1 VSSLER
7 WLRVVSLRVRSL
19 FMKNRVEQDLADELT
34 FHFEQEAQ
42 RQRER
47 GLSPE
52 AARVVVRRQAYGLE
66 ALKDACRDARGVQWI
81 DDAVSDIRHAVRTFQ
96 RNPGFAI
103 SAVLILAT
111 GIAASTGL
119 FAVLDAVVLHPFP
132 YAGADRLAR
141 VQLLPPSGP
150 VRRASVTADE
160 FRALRQALT
169 LDGAYIREPFT
180 KTLGGSAFPESVSA
194 ASCTGNA
201 LALLGVQPVIG
212 RVFTEAD
219 APIGPDPP
227 RVAVLT
233 YPFWQRRFAGQPNAI
248 GQTLQLDGEP
258 FTVIG
263 VVPAE
268 YSLDLGDVILPLPMN
283 GDTGATWPAVVRV
296 RTGISMAAAEAELQ
310 MLFEQFARSRD
321 KALPRTFR
329 VRLRLLVDEE
339 RGASHVPVLT
349 MLFAASALLLLI
361 GCANVTILLLA
372 RGQHRVPEIAVR
384 HALGATRSRIVR
396 LLLCEALL
404 VTLAATVAAV
414 MAARYLLP
422 SLLELVPVVIAQRA
436 GRSVIGPNAISFA
449 ASLAAVVT
457 VISGVW
463 PAVVVSR
470 WGGDAVRRGSAAR
483 GSSVG
488 SVGSGVLIAAQ
499 IAIVVVLLAGTGAA
513 MRALVNLYR
522 APTGYDPTRVTIA
535 QIHLPTNRYTTWP
548 ERVAFYERLRA
559 EVSRETVVERSS
571 ISLIPAGPPPLSG
584 MSAQIDAQGLRDADR
599 EVLTLSVASD
609 YFATLKMP
617 LARGRVWS
625 ASDDARAEGV
635 AVINETMARQLWP
648 NEDPIGKRVRDRSFP
663 ERQNP
668 PWVLNA
674 PGRDG
679 WFEVVGVVRDA
690 PNRGMREPIAP
701 AMYIPYTAALSDVV
715 VLLVRTRGNPFAAER
730 ELRTAVSRADASLPI
745 IRFITPET
753 FMGWQQ
759 GEFVTAVLLGFGGV
773 ALLLASFG
781 LFSVVSYSIAHRTR
795 EFAIRLALG
804 AARGTVLRSVLQS
817 VAIAVGLGLGL
828 GLTLSIA
835 LNSVL
840 TRWSIPNMGDPSVLA
855 AAVGIL
861 VVVTLAATLI
871 PARRATSI
879 EPAIALRAE

>member
-1 VSSLER
+1 MLVMLTHD
-7 WLRVVSLRVRSL
+7 LR
-19 FMKNRVEQDLADELT
+19 D
-34 FHFEQEAQ
+34 
-42 RQRER
+42 
-47 GLSPE
+47 
-52 AARVVVRRQAYGLE
+52 AARNLWRSR
-66 ALKDACRDARGVQWI
+66 
-81 DDAVSDIRHAVRTFQ
+81 
-96 RNPGFAI
+96 GFAA
-103 SAVLILAT
+103 SAIAILAI
-111 GIAASTGL
+111 GIAASTSL
-119 FAVLDAVVLHPFP
+119 FAVVDAMVLHPFP

-160 FRALRQALT
+160 FRALRQAST
-169 LDGAYIREPFT
+169 LDGVYSSEGFT
-180 KTLGGSAFPESVSA
+180 KTLGGSAFPESVWTESL
-194 ASCTGNA
+194 TGNA
-201 LALLGVQPVIG
+201 LALLGVQPAIG

-219 APIGPDPP
+219 APIGPDPR

-233 YPFWQRRFAGQPNAI
+233 YGFWQRHFAGKPSVI

-258 FTVIG
+258 FSVIG

-268 YSLDLGDVILPLPMN
+268 YSPGTDVVVPLPMTVGN
-283 GDTGATWPAVVRV
+283 GATWPALVRV
-296 RTGISMAAAEAELQ
+296 RTGTSIAVAEAELQ
-310 MLFEQFARSRD
+310 TLFEQFARSREN
-321 KALPRTFR
+321 ALPRTFR

-339 RGASHVPVLT
+339 RGASHVPILT
-349 MLFAASALLLLI
+349 TLFAAAALLLLI

-372 RGQHRVPEIAVR
+372 RGRNRVHEIAIR

-414 MAARYLLP
+414 IAARYLLP

-436 GRSVIGPNAISFA
+436 SRSVIGPAAIVFA

-463 PAVVVSR
+463 PSVVVSR
-470 WGGDAVRRGSAAR
+470 WGGDAVRRASAAR

-499 IAIVVVLLAGTGAA
+499 VAIVVLLLAGTGAA
-513 MRALVNLYR
+513 MRALVDLYR
-522 APTGYDPTRVTIA
+522 APTGYDPMRVTIA
-535 QIHLPTNRYTTWP
+535 QIHLPTNRYTSWP

-571 ISLIPAGPPPLSG
+571 MSLIPAGPPPLSG
-584 MSAQIDAQGLRDADR
+584 ITTRIDAQGLRDANR

-617 LARGRVWS
+617 LARGRAWS

-635 AVINETMARQLWP
+635 TVINETMARQLWP
-648 NEDPIGKRVRDRSFP
+648 NEDPIGKRVRDRSFA
-663 ERQNP
+663 ERQNA

-679 WFEVVGVVRDA
+679 WFEVIGVVRDA
-690 PNRGMREPIAP
+690 PNRGIREPIAP
-701 AMYIPYTAALSDVV
+701 AMYFPYTAALSDVA
-715 VLLVRTRGNPFAAER
+715 VLLVRTRGNPLAAER

-753 FMGWQQ
+753 FLGYQQ
-759 GEFVTAVLLGFGGV
+759 GEFVTVVLLGFGGV

-781 LFSVVSYSIAHRTR
+781 LFSVACYSIAYRTR
-795 EFAIRLALG
+795 EFGIRITLGAAPRAVLRSAMQSLAVAVAAGLVIGVALSLALG
-804 AARGTVLRSVLQS
+804 SVL
-817 VAIAVGLGLGL
+817 A
-828 GLTLSIA
+828 
-835 LNSVL
+835 
-840 TRWSIPNMGDPSVLA
+840 RWSIPSPKDPLVLSGVIA
-855 AAVGIL
+855 TLLLSA
-861 VVVTLAATLI
+861 LAATLI
-871 PARRATSI
+871 PARRAISV
-879 EPAIALRAE
+879 EPAVALKTN